1 MSPITITLREVVE
14 YKNYLRNDFM
24 HRRHKKRIR
33 MRISYFQDTW
43 KIMEFLFF
51 SFFNKTSSIQV
62 MKDVIDMKGKI
73 KWFNKRKGYGFIV
86 GEDGKDIFVHQSA
99 IASGFLSDGD
109 EVEYELEETE
119 RGMSAK
125 NVQRV

>member
-1 MSPITITLREVVE
+1 
-14 YKNYLRNDFM
+14 
-24 HRRHKKRIR
+24 
-33 MRISYFQDTW
+33 
-43 KIMEFLFF
+43 
-51 SFFNKTSSIQV
+51 
-62 MKDVIDMKGKI
+62 MKDVMGMKGKI
-73 KWFNKRKGYGFIV
+73 KWFNKRKGYGFIE

-109 EVEYELEETE
+109 EVEYEIEETE